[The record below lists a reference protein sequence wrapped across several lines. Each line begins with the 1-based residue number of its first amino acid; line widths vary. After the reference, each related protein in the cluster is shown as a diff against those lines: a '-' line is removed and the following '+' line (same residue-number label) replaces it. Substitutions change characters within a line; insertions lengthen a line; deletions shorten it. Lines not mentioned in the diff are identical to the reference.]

1 MKVKRSRVR
10 VNNLLVLVFFC
21 AFLAAIAKLL
31 YVAVSPKVDGKD
43 LREFADVRNTKKRVI
58 PATRGNI
65 YDINGETIASN
76 ANSYTL
82 IAYLSEK
89 RTTNPDNPQHVV
101 DKEKTAKALAE
112 ALDMDYDYVL
122 GRLNTKGAYQV
133 EFGTKGKNLSENQK
147 VKIDSLGL
155 AGIDFIAGGK
165 RYYKNNKL
173 APYIVGYAKTS
184 EDGEISGK
192 MGIEAHY
199 DDILKGEDGYSEYQV
214 DGQGYQMGE
223 PLVNKDPVSGSD
235 IYLTIDTGI
244 QLILE
249 DALHTLEE
257 NNNFDWFTMTVI
269 DAKTGAIVGSTASPS
284 FNPNDVSTITN
295 YLNPLTSFT
304 YEPGS
309 TMKIYTWLA
318 AMENNVYNGSEEY
331 QSGTIQV
338 DKYTIKDFNTVG
350 WGKIT
355 YDKGFAYSS
364 NVAATNLANKIGGGK
379 LNGVKLKEFYESLGF
394 GAKTGI
400 ELPGEVSG
408 ILKMTYPIEVANSSF
423 GQGITTTPIQNLQ
436 ALTIFTNDG
445 EMIKPYIVD
454 KIVDQNGNVTY
465 QGGRTSL
472 GQRASSENIKKMQE
486 LMYDVVYN
494 GVSNYYQPSN
504 VTLAGKTGTAEFAGS
519 NGGYL
524 SGSLNRI
531 RSFAGFFPYENP
543 KYIFYVSAKRLDGEN
558 KALAAAVVK
567 AIESIAN
574 YSNITSNTNEVDTAK
589 LITLKNYISKNV
601 KETKENLENEKL
613 KVYQIGNGKV
623 VINQYP
629 LKDSEVIIGSKVFL
643 LTESTEYTMPDITG
657 WSSSEVMSFCNLIG
671 LNYKFNGYG
680 TVKEFSITKDT
691 IIDLTKTLEITLGT

>member
-10 VNNLLVLVFFC
+10 VNNLLILVFFC
-21 AFLAAIAKLL
+21 AFLMAIIKLV
-31 YVAVSPKVDGKD
+31 YVAVSPKVDGKN
-43 LREFADVRNTKKRVI
+43 LREFADVRNTKKRII

-65 YDINGETIASN
+65 YDVNGETIASN

-89 RTTNPDNPQHVV
+89 RTTNPNNPQHVV
-101 DKEKTAKALAE
+101 DKEATAKALAE
-112 ALDMDYDYVL
+112 VLDMDYEYVL
-122 GRLNTKGAYQV
+122 SRLNVKGAYQV

-155 AGIDFIAGGK
+155 PGISFIAGGK
-165 RYYKNNKL
+165 RYYKNTKM
-173 APYIVGYAKTS
+173 ASYIVGYAKTS
-184 EDGEISGK
+184 EDGEITGK

-214 DGQGYQMGE
+214 DNVGYQMGE
-223 PLVNKDPVSGSD
+223 PLVSIDPVSGSD

-269 DAKTGAIVGSTASPS
+269 DAKTGAIVGSTSSPS

-309 TMKIYTWLA
+309 TMKIYSWLA
-318 AMENNVYNGSEEY
+318 AMENNVYDGNEEY

-364 NVAATNLANKIGGGK
+364 NVAATNLATKIGGGK

-394 GAKTGI
+394 GSKTGI
-400 ELPGEVSG
+400 ELPGEEKG
-408 ILKMTYPIEVANSSF
+408 ILKMTYPIEVANASF

-436 ALTIFTNDG
+436 ALTIFTNSG

-454 KIVDQNGNVTY
+454 KIVDQDGKVTY

-472 GQRASSENIKKMQE
+472 GQKASSENIKKMQE

-504 VTLAGKTGTAEFAGS
+504 VTLAGKTGTAEYS
-519 NGGYL
+519 ENGRYL

-543 KYIFYVSAKRLDGEN
+543 KYIFYVSAKKLDGEN
-558 KALAAAVVK
+558 KALANAVVK
-567 AIESIAN
+567 AVESIAN
-574 YSNITSNTNEVDTAK
+574 YSNITNTPSSIDTTK
-589 LITLKNYISKNV
+589 LIALKNYISKNV

-613 KVYQIGNGKV
+613 KVYQIGSGKTI
-623 VINQYP
+623 INQYP

-643 LTESTEYTMPDITG
+643 LTESAEYIMPDITG

-680 TVKEFSITKDT
+680 TVKEFNITKDSV
-691 IIDLTKTLEITLGT
+691 IDLTKTLEITLST